1 MSIAMD
7 SKNGADKRLEDVE
20 LMTEKGEFFKER
32 VNKEK
37 EIDF

>member
-7 SKNGADKRLEDVE
+7 SKNGADKHLEDVE